1 MNLLSLLLNG
11 LAGAATGYITNDI
24 AVRMIFRKIGPFGGV
39 LEETREEFIIN
50 VSELVEDE
58 IINYN
63 TIAGEL
69 ERPEF
74 RQEISR
80 LLEEVVFLRLK
91 KDLEEIDWQDI
102 PGYQESCRG
111 LAEILTS
118 PKFIAE
124 ILTALAETSSLDE
137 ALSSEQLE
145 EILGSSLKALDSL
158 LDDPQAGGELSL
170 ILFNML
176 NIIRQEDSQQQA
188 LRDFIQDFQKE
199 LEKREGE
206 LNEALI
212 DFYQQ
217 LQLEKFVENKL
228 EEIFNTPLAEIYQA
242 GEAVNSQT
250 GPGQLM
256 LDFLE
261 TDAGREI
268 GQDLLAALFSSL
280 QEINLTL
287 PELFEE
293 SWTDTLAP
301 LLEEKLPEI
310 IEELLLWLDDHSSE
324 LEDRVDRII
333 GEVLAEG
340 QGLRNNIKQVL
351 YRSLQGNIARRYGI
365 IGSVMSGMAGDE
377 KITSLARDL
386 TEQLTEIFEKNSLG
400 WLVYR
405 LAELGL
411 LEEELWY
418 DFLLQRLRNF
428 ADSSFSRE
436 GVAGELPAVL
446 SEITPADILG
456 DRLPELLAEETPVVL
471 ASLTGDLLSS
481 PETADLL
488 QNKVNELFFA
498 ADRDS
503 PVFQALEKGARTIFQ
518 DQERIARLAEELG
531 SVLFEYLEDRPLGL
545 STFQSNL
552 SLAREISDFLEDQA
566 VCWLIEQGGTSP
578 SRLLSRLEMVA
589 DYQERMTDFFLEIIE
604 ENLASLLQDRVSQ
617 AVADNLYDLSVEDM
631 RQVVESFVGT
641 ELKPLTYFGGLL
653 GFIAGLLLGIAGGG
667 MLAAADAPL
676 RLIISMLVYGFVG
689 FLTNVLAIKM
699 IFRPYQPVWL
709 GGMQLP
715 LTPGLF
721 ARNQKRFASALGD
734 FVQDDLLNPYRINRL
749 FQNQRPDIEEMI
761 FQEMSSNY
769 FRRVRAILRVS
780 SDLLSG
786 KIVDWGADR
795 TYQQSSR
802 LADKIAAETEKLSI
816 SEELLAELEKRLKQ
830 RLLEPSG
837 EFSLLTT
844 GLEKLSKIL
853 LSEEKNLK
861 YFLTRQEQKELLE
874 YFKQELGNFLGENL
888 KSEKA
893 KNNREAEEGQ
903 TGLEDLAA
911 EVIPHWQKSLAGR
924 KIKEIFPASSRNRIT
939 AAAVEE
945 LTDALKEGHLVQ
957 IINEFFRR
965 EAADREQEL
974 NWLEGVVN
982 LIEDNFVS
990 FLDFL
995 LKRLE
1000 QLFQDSRREIKSA
1013 AADILEEELGS
1024 GDSRRSW
1031 FSSAL
1036 FRSAYYL
1043 TDGEATLY
1051 EIIDRLL
1058 DEELP
1063 DFLEASRADIA
1074 EIFQPA
1080 VIEIT
1085 RDTVW
1090 GLLQRA
1096 EAEDWKQLVR
1106 AVLNREEVSSN
1117 FQRFSRRLLESI
1129 WNFKLPEEIFQPGW
1143 KILFG
1148 SEKDDRTFS
1157 AELNKNLQLRLFQ
1170 HQTAENQRLKPLVD
1184 PLLQQF
1190 LQAGLVTANPASIW
1204 QALTGLKHNYNSA
1217 ASGQSGF
1224 LEPEQQEQLQEELL
1238 TAVESVFDFFRTR
1251 PEIIKPA
1258 TILDGERFSL
1268 DLEHLIVNLS
1278 QNQQFLRELQQIF
1291 SRHISR
1297 SSGPLSRKIKVETAE
1312 YILNLLLVNSLDG
1325 LENHFQGLLQSLEIK
1340 EVTMT
1345 QVEEMDPAAIEDLFN
1360 SFAGPYLTKLKL
1372 YGWSGSLVGLL
1383 TEIITGTRL

>member
-69 ERPEF
+69 ERLEF

-242 GEAVNSQT
+242 GEVVNSQT

-293 SWTDTLAP
+293 SWNETLAP

-471 ASLTGDLLSS
+471 ASLTGGLLSS

-498 ADRDS
+498 ADRDN

-518 DQERIARLAEELG
+518 DQERIARLAEELE
-531 SVLFEYLEDRPLGL
+531 SVLSEYLSDRPLGL
-545 STFQSNL
+545 SNFQANL
-552 SLAREISDFLEDQA
+552 SLAREISDFLEEEI
-566 VCWLIEQGGTSP
+566 VCWLEEQGRTSP
-578 SRLLSRLEMVA
+578 SRLLTRLEMIA
-589 DYQERMTDFFLEIIE
+589 DYQDRMTDFFLEIIE
-604 ENLASLLQDRVSQ
+604 ENLAGLLQDRVSQ
-617 AVADNLYDLSVEDM
+617 AVADNLLQLSVEDM
-631 RQVVESFVGT
+631 RRVVESFMGT

-653 GFIAGLLLGIAGGG
+653 GFIAGLLLEITGGG

-676 RLIISMLVYGFVG
+676 RIIISMLVYGFVG

-699 IFRPYQPVWL
+699 IFRPYRPIRL
-709 GGMQLP
+709 AGLQLP

-721 ARNQKRFASALGD
+721 ARNQKRFAGALGD
-734 FVQDDLLNPYRINRL
+734 FVQDDLLEPYRISRL

-761 FQEMSSNY
+761 SREMSSNY

-780 SDLLSG
+780 SGLVSE
-786 KIVDWGADR
+786 KIVDWGGAR
-795 TYQQSSR
+795 AYQQSGR
-802 LADKIAAETEKLSI
+802 LASKLAAGAENLSI
-816 SEELLAELEKRLKQ
+816 SEEVLDKLENRLKKLLSGPSEESSPLITGLDKLNEIL
-830 RLLEPSG
+830 LLEEQS
-837 EFSLLTT
+837 
-844 GLEKLSKIL
+844 
-853 LSEEKNLK
+853 LK
-861 YFLTRQEQKELLE
+861 YFLTRQEQRELLE
-874 YFKQELGNFLGENL
+874 YLKQGLGNFLAEDPD
-888 KSEKA
+888 SAKA
-893 KNNREAEEGQ
+893 INNQEDEERQ
-903 TGLEDLAA
+903 TGLEGLAA
-911 EVIPHWQKSLAGR
+911 EVFPHWQKSLTGR
-924 KIKEIFPASSRNRIT
+924 KIKEIIPASSRNRIT
-939 AAAVEE
+939 AATVEE
-945 LTDALKEGHLVQ
+945 LTAALKQGYLVQ

-965 EAADREQEL
+965 EVAGRERGL
-974 NWLEGVVN
+974 NWLAGIVN
-982 LIEDNFVS
+982 LIEENFVS

-995 LKRLE
+995 LNRLE
-1000 QLFQDSRREIKSA
+1000 QLFKDNRKEIKSA
-1013 AADILEEELGS
+1013 AADILQEELGS

-1051 EIIDRLL
+1051 EIIDLLL

-1063 DFLEASRADIA
+1063 EFLEASRGDIA
-1074 EIFQPA
+1074 KIFQPA
-1080 VIEIT
+1080 VIDIS

-1096 EAEDWKQLVR
+1096 EAEDWQQLVR
-1106 AVLNREEVSSN
+1106 AVLSREEVSSN

-1129 WNFKLPEEIFQPGW
+1129 WDFKLPGELFQPGW
-1143 KILFG
+1143 KILSG
-1148 SEKDDRTFS
+1148 SGKEDRTFS
-1157 AELNKNLQLRLFQ
+1157 AELKQNLKLRLFQ
-1170 HQTAENQRLKPLVD
+1170 QQPGENQRLKPLVD

-1190 LQAGLVTANPASIW
+1190 LQAGMVTASPASIW
-1204 QALTGLKHNYNSA
+1204 QALTGLNKNSA
-1217 ASGQSGF
+1217 GSGQPAF
-1224 LEPEQQEQLQEELL
+1224 LDPDQQKQLKEELL
-1238 TAVESVFDFFRTR
+1238 TAVELAFDFFRAR

-1258 TILDGERFSL
+1258 SFLDLERFSL
-1268 DLEHLIVNLS
+1268 DLEHFIAHLS
-1278 QNQQFLRELQQIF
+1278 QNQQFLTELQQIF
-1291 SRHISR
+1291 SSHITR
-1297 SSGPLSRKIKVETAE
+1297 SSGLPSRKIKAETAE
-1312 YILNLLLVNSLDG
+1312 HILNLLLVNSLDG

-1340 EVTMT
+1340 EVAVT
-1345 QVEEMDPAAIEDLFN
+1345 QVEEMDPAAIENLFN
-1360 SFAGPYLTKLKL
+1360 SFAGSYLTKLKF

-1383 TEIITGTRL
+1383 TELIIGTRL